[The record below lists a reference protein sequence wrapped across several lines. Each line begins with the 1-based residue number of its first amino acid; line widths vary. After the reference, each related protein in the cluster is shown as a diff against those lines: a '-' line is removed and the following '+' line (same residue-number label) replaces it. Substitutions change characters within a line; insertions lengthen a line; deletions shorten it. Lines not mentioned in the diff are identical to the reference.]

1 MWNIKR
7 YLAIPL
13 FFVYF
18 FAVTGVVIQ
27 STCCM
32 DENRMAVAAQ
42 PLSDCCHP
50 QPQQKHQSAVSDKNH
65 CCHHPAVVVKTI
77 HHQIVDHADFS
88 VFHQLQQAVSSTSFN
103 FGDVL
108 LSDDVRLESNRVNAP
123 PGFWQNIPLYKL
135 HRRFTFYG

>member
-1 MWNIKR
+1 MWQIKR

-32 DENRMAVAAQ
+32 DENRMAMATQ
-42 PLSDCCHP
+42 PVSDCCHP
-50 QPQQKHQSAVSDKNH
+50 QPPQQHESSVSDKNH

-77 HHQIVDHADFS
+77 HHQIVEHADFS
-88 VFHQLQQAVSSTSFN
+88 ILHQLQQAVAVSFSQ
-103 FGDVL
+103 FRDF
-108 LSDDVRLESNRVNAP
+108 RLPNDAKHDANLTHAP
-123 PGFWQNIPLYKL
+123 PGGWQNIPLYKL
-135 HRRFTFYG
+135 HGCFTFYG